1 MPAESAPLVSV
12 LIPAYNASTPLMPRA
27 GVLACGGYDPSL
39 RDRGAEGCEDL
50 KLCLALAEWLSFAV
64 APRFSPGTAT
74 RSEKWRC

>member
-12 LIPAYNASTPLMPRA
+12 VIPAYTASTPLMPRA
-27 GVLACGGYDPSL
+27 EVLACGGYDPSL

-50 KLCLALAEWLSFAV
+50 KLCPVLAFAV